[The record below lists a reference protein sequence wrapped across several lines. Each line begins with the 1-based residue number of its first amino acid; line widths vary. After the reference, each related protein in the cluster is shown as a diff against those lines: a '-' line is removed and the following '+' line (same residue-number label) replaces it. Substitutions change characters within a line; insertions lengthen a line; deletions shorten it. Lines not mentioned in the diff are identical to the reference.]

1 MDSFLSILETDTA
14 DLARVLDMAFAL
26 REQRRRGETSAPGG
40 VLAGKSV
47 ALLFEKPSLR
57 TRVSMEQAVVELGGH
72 AVVLGQHE
80 VGLGKRESVADVTR
94 VLSGMVDGLAARVFN
109 HEHLEEM
116 REHFRPASG
125 GVSGGVSG
133 GASGGASGG
142 GPVINMLSDRAHPLQ
157 ALADMMTLMDEWGRD
172 AESLEGKTVA
182 FIGDGNN
189 VARSLCAIC
198 GKFGV
203 NFILASPPSY
213 ALEQEFADRVMA
225 RVPGMNLEMTH
236 DPQLA
241 VQYADAVY
249 TDTWVS
255 MGQEDEKQ
263 RRLRA
268 FEGFQIDE
276 ALLAQS
282 KNDTIV
288 LHCLPAY
295 RGVEITDGVMDG
307 PASRV
312 FQQAHNRLHAAK
324 GLLAVV
330 FERRGAGSR

>member
-26 REQRRRGETSAPGG
+26 RAQRRRGETAEA
-40 VLAGKSV
+40 VLRGKSV

-116 REHFRPASG
+116 REHFA
-125 GVSGGVSG
+125 
-133 GASGGASGG
+133 

-157 ALADMMTLMDEWGRD
+157 ALADMMTLMDEWGPPGSFEPGAVR
-172 AESLEGKTVA
+172 GKTVA

-249 TDTWVS
+249 ADTWVS
-255 MGQEDEKQ
+255 MGQEDEKR

-295 RGVEITDGVMDG
+295 RGIEITDGVMDG

-312 FQQAHNRLHAAK
+312 FEQAHNRLHAAK

>member
-1 MDSFLSILETDTA
+1 
-14 DLARVLDMAFAL
+14 MAFAL
-26 REQRRRGETSAPGG
+26 REQRKSGTPHQP

-47 ALLFEKPSLR
+47 AMLFEKPSLR

-72 AVVLGQHE
+72 AMVLGQHE

-94 VLSGMVDGLAARVFN
+94 VLGGMVDGLAARVFD
-109 HEHLEEM
+109 HGHLVEM
-116 REHFRPASG
+116 RDHFPG
-125 GVSGGVSG
+125 GRVV
-133 GASGGASGG
+133 
-142 GPVINMLSDRAHPLQ
+142 NMLSDRAHPLQ
-157 ALADMMTLMDEWGRD
+157 AVADMMTLVDEWAPGSFDPEKVR
-172 AESLEGKTVA
+172 GKTVA

-225 RVPGMNLEMTH
+225 AVPGMNLEMTH
-236 DPQLA
+236 DPVLA

-268 FEGFQIDE
+268 FEGFQVNE
-276 ALLAQS
+276 ALLAAS
-282 KNDTIV
+282 KNQTVV

-295 RGVEITDGVMDG
+295 RGMEITDGVMDG
-307 PASRV
+307 PSSRV
-312 FQQAHNRLHAAK
+312 FEQAWNRLHAAK
-324 GLLAVV
+324 GVLSVV
-330 FERRGAGSR
+330 FGGE